1 MKIRFAAI
9 GFAHGHI
16 YGQTD
21 CLLKAGAELV
31 WIWDDDPELVQ
42 PFSQRF
48 PQGKLARSVEEIL
61 EDPTIHLIVSAARPD
76 ERAPLGVRAM
86 QHDKDYFSDKP
97 AFATM
102 AQLEE
107 VQGVQAETGRKYV
120 VYFSER
126 LGNGATVKA
135 GELVEAGAIGQ
146 VVQTVGFGPHRL
158 FGYERRPRPEWTF
171 HKKYYGGILN
181 DLASHQ
187 IDQFLYFTNSTSA
200 EIVAARTANV
210 KFRQYPEFEDFG
222 ELLLRSGRPSSS
234 GRPNG
239 VGQASGFIRVDWY
252 TPDGLPT
259 WGDVRLFVLGTEG
272 YLEVRKNVDLNG
284 RPQGNHLF
292 LVDNEGM
299 QYMDCHDQPLP
310 FGPQLVHDLVTRE
323 ETAVT
328 QGHTFTVCELALQA
342 QLMAG

>member
-16 YGQTD
+16 YGQTE

-48 PQGKLARSVEEIL
+48 PQGKLARSIEEIL
-61 EDPTIHLIVSAARPD
+61 EDPGIHLIASAAVPD

-86 QHDKDYFSDKP
+86 QHGKDYFSDKP

-102 AQLEE
+102 VQLDE
-107 VQGVQAETGRKYV
+107 VRQVQAETGRKYV

-126 LGNGATVKA
+126 LGNRATVKA
-135 GELVEAGAIGQ
+135 GELVQAGAIGQ

-158 FGYERRPRPEWTF
+158 FGYLPRPEWTF
-171 HKKYYGGILN
+171 HKRHYGGILN
-181 DLASHQ
+181 DIGSHQ
-187 IDQFLYFTNSTSA
+187 IDQFLYFTNSPSA
-200 EIVAARTANV
+200 EIVSARTANV
-210 KFRQYPEFEDFG
+210 KFKQYPEFEDFG
-222 ELLLRSGRPSSS
+222 EMLLRS

-292 LVDNEGM
+292 LVDKEGI
-299 QYMDCHDQPLP
+299 QYMDCNDQPLP
-310 FGPQLVHDLVTRE
+310 FGSQLVHDLVTRE
-323 ETAVT
+323 ETAIA
-328 QGHTFTVCELALQA
+328 QAHTFTVSELALQA